1 MSCHVTA
8 IHPSIHPSTEM
19 DQENA
24 MMYLLRGGRSDRFIS
39 ESVLRFAFDENRSFP
54 PSTAAE
60 LSFLG
65 LVIVALV
72 VVVVEFLLSLN
83 KCIDAFT

>member
-1 MSCHVTA
+1 
-8 IHPSIHPSTEM
+8 M

-39 ESVLRFAFDENRSFP
+39 ESVLRFAFDENRQFP